1 MPKAFLVLNPVS
13 GSGAPDLR
21 RRKFEQHFS
30 AAGWEYE
37 IYTTTGTEDL
47 PEIVR
52 RAASHVNLVI
62 ASGGDGT
69 ISLTASGL
77 LGSHIPLAILPS
89 GTGNMF
95 ARDLG
100 IPFDPDRALELILGE
115 HDLINL
121 DIMLAGQ
128 RALVMN
134 LSVGLSAQ
142 TILHTE
148 REKKQRYGFWAYVGT
163 VFANLLGLRLQ
174 NFYLKVDG
182 RLYKFRASEIML
194 TNSSLIGLR
203 YFPVRG
209 ITIQPD
215 DGKIDIFIIRA
226 RTVLNWL
233 GVLANVI
240 TFHPERNARFKHLT
254 ADKSVEINSNN
265 PTQVQGDGEV
275 LGNTPIE
282 VQVKPEAITVFAPCR
297 KNNLLVKSLM
307 ARITPLTTRSSEDSS
322 SKAENVNQYE
332 R

>member
-21 RRKFEQHFS
+21 QRKFEQHFS
-30 AAGWEYE
+30 AAGWEYD
-37 IYTTTGTEDL
+37 IYITTGAEDL
-47 PEIVR
+47 PDIVR
-52 RAASHVNLVI
+52 QAASKMDLVI

-69 ISLTASGL
+69 ISLTATGL
-77 LGSHIPLAILPS
+77 LGSNIPMAILPS

-100 IPFDPDRALELILGE
+100 IPFDPDRALELMLGE
-115 HDLINL
+115 HDLVNL

-174 NFYLKVDG
+174 TFYLKVDG
-182 RLYKFRASEIML
+182 KLYKFRAGEIML

-203 YFPVRG
+203 YFPLRG
-209 ITIQPD
+209 ITILPD
-215 DGKIDIFIIRA
+215 DGIIDIFIIRA

-240 TFHPERNARFKHLT
+240 TLHPERNARFKHL
-254 ADKSVEINSNN
+254 AAAKSIEINSNN

-282 VQVKPEAITVFAPCR
+282 VQVKPKAISVLVPCR
-297 KNNLLVKSLM
+297 KTGLLVEKLM
-307 ARITPLTTRSSEDSS
+307 ARITPLTARSGEDSS